1 MDIPDLL
8 LGRGRGNWGAAGR
21 GLGDAERMSL
31 EIALAT
37 LDDHDDAYPVYR
49 SIHATDS
56 PRAPLFSRRSFD
68 CFITHPFPGELTE
81 RYLVRAD
88 GTPVGLIRLD
98 APLLENTDMASVDVS
113 VAPTARRRGYGREM
127 FEFALARVRELGRT
141 KVIVTTLA
149 EVEGCPP
156 VDPAGAEFVR
166 SFGFAPALPEIAR
179 QLDVSAVDEA
189 LLDRMLAEA
198 WAKADG
204 YRIVQWLGIPPDD
217 LIDDVAYLDGRL
229 IQDAPMGDLE
239 LEPEK
244 VTADRVR
251 EREASMTVRGRQT
264 VHTGAVHEESGRLA
278 AWTTICLDPE
288 LDNGQAMQFITLVD
302 PDHRGHRLGTIV
314 KIENLRRARAEDP
327 KLNLITT
334 WNAAANGYMI
344 SINEAMGFRAAW
356 GMMEWQRAV

>member
-1 MDIPDLL
+1 
-8 LGRGRGNWGAAGR
+8 
-21 GLGDAERMSL
+21 MSL

-49 SIHATDS
+49 SIHAADN
-56 PRAPLFSRRSFD
+56 PREPLFSRRAFD
-68 CFITHPFPGELTE
+68 CFVTHPFPGELTE
-81 RYLVRAD
+81 RYLVRAE
-88 GTPVGLIRLD
+88 GAPVGLIRLE
-98 APLLENTDMASVDVS
+98 APLLENTDMAGVHVS
-113 VAPTARRRGYGREM
+113 VTPSARRNGFGREM
-127 FEFALARVRELGRT
+127 FEFALARVREIGRT
-141 KVIVTTLA
+141 KVLIRTFA
-149 EVEGCPP
+149 DVEGCPP
-156 VDPAGAEFVR
+156 TDPAGAEFAR
-166 SFGFAPALPEIAR
+166 ALGFAPALPEIAR
-179 QLDVSAVDEA
+179 QLDVSSVDKT
-189 LLDRMLAEA
+189 LLDGMLAEA

-204 YRIVQWLGIPPDD
+204 YRIVQWLGVPPED

-229 IQDAPMGDLE
+229 FQDAPMGDLD

-244 VTADRVR
+244 VTADR
-251 EREASMTVRGRQT
+251 EDSMTVRGRVT

-288 LDNGQAMQFITLVD
+288 VDNGQAMQFITLVD

-314 KIENLRRARAEDP
+314 KIENLRRARVEDP

-344 SINEAMGFRAAW
+344 TINEAMGFRPAW